1 PLAGVKVIELGGIG
15 PGPHAGMVLADLG
28 ADVVRVRRPG
38 VAIPSAA
45 AAVASPAQPGE
56 AGRRNSQRPG
66 EAGHHRR
73 VGLQMPAE
81 DRDLLHRGKR
91 IVDLDVKT
99 QPGVLLDLAAR
110 ADVLLDCFRPGTCE
124 RLGIGPEA
132 CAAVNPRMIYARI
145 TGWGQDGPLA
155 STAGHDINYLSQTGA
170 MSALGYRDRPPM
182 PPLNLVADFG
192 GGSML
197 VLLGIVA
204 ALYERERSGLGQVID
219 AAMVDGVSVLA
230 QMMWTMKS
238 TGALRDER
246 ESFLLD
252 GGAPFYGCYE
262 TSDGKYMAVGA
273 IEPQFFAALL
283 AGLGLSADEV
293 PAQLDAASF
302 PRMRELFTQ
311 KFASRTRDEWT
322 EVFAGTDA
330 CVTPVLT
337 WADAAR
343 DAHLTGRSTI
353 ITAHGAE
360 QAAPAPRFS
369 RTPAPP
375 VGPPP
380 ARTTALAEIGW

>member
-1 PLAGVKVIELGGIG
+1 MGDRGPLAGVKVIELGGIG

-38 VAIPSAA
+38 GV
-45 AAVASPAQPGE
+45 V
-56 AGRRNSQRPG
+56 
-66 EAGHHRR
+66 
-73 VGLQMPAE
+73 MPAE

-91 IVDLDVKT
+91 IVDLDVKARPQT
-99 QPGVLLDLAAR
+99 LVDLAAK

-124 RLGIGPEA
+124 RLGIGPDD
-132 CAAVNPRMIYARI
+132 CAAVNPRLIFARV

-155 STAGHDINYLSQTGA
+155 STAGHDINYLSSTGA
-170 MSALGYRDRPPM
+170 LSAMGYADRPPT

-197 VLLGIVA
+197 VLVGIVA
-204 ALYERERSGLGQVID
+204 ALYERERSGRGQVID
-219 AAMVDGVSVLA
+219 AAMVDGVSLLS

-238 TGALRDER
+238 TGALRDRR

-252 GGAPFYGCYE
+252 GGTPFYRCYE
-262 TSDGKYMAVGA
+262 TSDGRYVAVGA

-283 AGLGLSADEV
+283 RGLELSPDEV
-293 PAQLDAASF
+293 PNQLDTGSYA
-302 PRMRELFTQ
+302 RMRDT
-311 KFASRTRDEWT
+311 FAERFAGRTRDAWVRT
-322 EVFAGTDA
+322 FAGTDA

-337 WADAAR
+337 WGEAAT
-343 DAHLTGRSTI
+343 DGHLRARATV
-353 ITAHGAE
+353 ITAHGAD

-369 RTPAPP
+369 RTPAGP

-380 ARTTALAEIGW
+380 AATTPLTEINW

>member
-1 PLAGVKVIELGGIG
+1 MTDGGPLAGVKVIELGGIG

-38 VAIPSAA
+38 GLTMPS
-45 AAVASPAQPGE
+45 
-56 AGRRNSQRPG
+56 
-66 EAGHHRR
+66 
-73 VGLQMPAE
+73 E

-99 QPGVLLDLAAR
+99 QPGALLELAAK

-124 RLGIGPEA
+124 RLGIGPDD
-132 CAAVNPRMIYARI
+132 CAAVNPRLIFARI

-155 STAGHDINYLSQTGA
+155 PTAGHDINYLSQTGA
-170 MSALGYRDRPPM
+170 LSALGYRDRPPM

-197 VLLGIVA
+197 VLLGIVV
-204 ALYERERSGLGQVID
+204 ALYERERSGQGQVID
-219 AAMVDGVSVLA
+219 AAMIDGVSVLA

-238 TGALRDER
+238 TGALRDQR

-252 GGAPFYGCYE
+252 GGAPFYRCYE

-283 AGLGLSADEV
+283 AGLGLAAGEV
-293 PAQLDAASF
+293 PNQLDIASY
-302 PRMRELFTQ
+302 PQMHDLFADR
-311 KFASRTRDEWT
+311 FAGRTRDEWT
-322 EVFAGTDA
+322 QVFAGTDA

-337 WADAAR
+337 WGEAAGN
-343 DAHLTGRSTI
+343 DHLRARSTL
-353 ITAHGAE
+353 ITTDGVD

-369 RTPAPP
+369 RTPAGP

-380 ARTTALAEIGW
+380 AATTPIGEIGW

>member
-1 PLAGVKVIELGGIG
+1 MACGGPLAGVRVIELGGIG

-38 VAIPSAA
+38 
-45 AAVASPAQPGE
+45 
-56 AGRRNSQRPG
+56 
-66 EAGHHRR
+66 
-73 VGLQMPAE
+73 GLQMPSE

-99 QPGVLLDLAAR
+99 QPGVLLELAAK

-124 RLGIGPEA
+124 RLGVGPDA
-132 CAAVNPRMIYARI
+132 CAAVNPRLIFARI

-155 STAGHDINYLSQTGA
+155 PTAGHDINYLSQTGA
-170 MSALGYRDRPPM
+170 LSALGYRDRPPM

-197 VLLGIVA
+197 VLLGIVT
-204 ALYERERSGLGQVID
+204 ALYERERSGQGQVID

-252 GGAPFYGCYE
+252 GGAPFYRCYQ

-273 IEPQFFAALL
+273 IEPQFFAALRS
-283 AGLGLSADEV
+283 GLGLSADEV
-293 PAQLDAASF
+293 PGQLEVGSYQ
-302 PRMRELFTQ
+302 RMYELFAER
-311 KFASRTRDEWT
+311 FASRTREEWT
-322 EVFAGTDA
+322 KVFAGTDA

-337 WADAAR
+337 WSEAAV
-343 DAHLTGRSTI
+343 DDHLNARSTV

-369 RTPAPP
+369 RTPAGP
-375 VGPPP
+375 VGKPPT
-380 ARTTALAEIGW
+380 ATTPIAEIGW